1 VAFGEG
7 EELTERTFAYQDT
20 LFTFMDEQ
28 DVVEALPENLRL
40 IKSETRRWRE
50 KPHGGFRTA
59 PHTHEACFFLVE
71 RV

>member
-1 VAFGEG
+1 MVRVWGAMARALGAIAVLAAG
-7 EELTERTFAYQDT
+7 
-20 LFTFMDEQ
+20 Q
-28 DVVEALPENLRL
+28 DVVAALPENLRL